1 MGKIFGISN
10 NPVSTIDSDLRP
22 VSLKPPVRN
31 IKIINI
37 HSKDKAVMVEPVIN
51 RANEANYFIKM
62 RNGFGKLMSHFSKVN
77 KAAKK

>member
-10 NPVSTIDSDLRP
+10 NPVSTIDSALRP

-37 HSKDKAVMVEPVIN
+37 HSKDRAVMTEPVIN

-62 RNGFGKLMSHFSKVN
+62 RNIGITDLFHDSSNRTIRLL
-77 KAAKK
+77 